1 MFDEI
6 KVSQVAAF
14 FLNKAQEGRMPHL
27 KLMKLM
33 YLADREAIHTMGLP
47 ITWDCPVSMPHGPVL
62 SRTLDLMDGNVRS
75 SPGGWENWVSAK
87 ENHEVSSRTI
97 LGPDRLTKLSKAEIS
112 VLESVWQQFGGM
124 SRWEIRDWTHDHCPE
139 WEDPHGSSFP
149 ISFDSM
155 ARCVGFD
162 ADAAAKLAERIEEA
176 REIDQLFASL

>member
-14 FLNKAQEGRMPHL
+14 FLNKTQEGRMPHL

-33 YLADREAIHTMGLP
+33 YLADREAIRTMGLP
-47 ITWDCPVSMPHGPVL
+47 ITWDYPVSMPHGPVL
-62 SRTLDLMDGNVRS
+62 SMTLDLMNGNVRS
-75 SPGGWENWVSAK
+75 SPGGWEDWVSAK

-97 LGPDRLTKLSKAEIS
+97 FEPDRLTKLSRAEIS
-112 VLESVWQQFGGM
+112 VLESVWQQFREM
-124 SRWEIRDWTHDHCPE
+124 NQWKIRDWTHDHCSE
-139 WEDPHGSSFP
+139 WQDPHGSSFP

-162 ADAAAKLAERIEEA
+162 AGAAAKLAERIEEA
-176 REIDQLFASL
+176 RGIDQLFASL